1 MKYDMNF
8 KILKI
13 MSVPLKILGITLL
26 ICVTSLVKAQDEP
39 ASLGS
44 SINKKLEIYV
54 FPAQG
59 QDEEQT
65 IKDENDC
72 YKWAVE
78 QSGVDPLNL
87 PDVQVEQVETG
98 PDGSAIRGAARGA
111 AAGAAIGAIAGDA
124 GEGAAIGAVA
134 GGLRGRRASRAGRA
148 MQQQANESAAAQTK
162 ADMIDN
168 FKRAYSVCLEGK
180 GYTVK

>member
-1 MKYDMNF
+1 MSF
-8 KILKI
+8 KNLKI
-13 MSVPLKILGITLL
+13 MNVPLKILGITLL
-26 ICVTSLVKAQDEP
+26 ICFAFLAKAQDQP

-65 IKDENDC
+65 MKDENEC
-72 YKWAVE
+72 YQWAVQ

-98 PDGSAIRGAARGA
+98 PDGSAVRGAARGA

-124 GEGAAIGAVA
+124 GQGAAIGAVA
-134 GGLRGRRASRAGRA
+134 GGVRGRRASRAGRA
-148 MQQQANESAAAQTK
+148 MQQQANEATAAQSK

>member
-1 MKYDMNF
+1 MSF
-8 KILKI
+8 KNLKI
-13 MSVPLKILGITLL
+13 MNVPLKILGITLL
-26 ICVTSLVKAQDEP
+26 ICFAFLAKAQDQP

-65 IKDENDC
+65 MKDENEC
-72 YKWAVE
+72 YQWAVQ

-98 PDGSAIRGAARGA
+98 PDGSAVRGAARGA
-111 AAGAAIGAIAGDA
+111 AAGAAIGA
-124 GEGAAIGAVA
+124 VA
-134 GGLRGRRASRAGRA
+134 GGVRGRRASRAGRA
-148 MQQQANESAAAQTK
+148 MQQQANEATAAQSK

>member
-1 MKYDMNF
+1 VVN
-8 KILKI
+8 
-13 MSVPLKILGITLL
+13 
-26 ICVTSLVKAQDEP
+26 AQDEP

-44 SINKKLEIYV
+44 SINKMLEIYV
-54 FPAQG
+54 FPAQD

-72 YKWAVE
+72 YKWAVD
-78 QSGVDPLNL
+78 QSGTDPLNL

-98 PDGSAIRGAARGA
+98 PDGTAVRGAARGA

-124 GEGAAIGAVA
+124 GQGAAIGAVA
-134 GGLRGRRASRAGRA
+134 GAVRGRRARRVGNA
-148 MQQQANESAAAQTK
+148 MEQEANEQAAHQAQ
-162 ADMIDN
+162 ADMINN
-168 FKRAYSVCLEGK
+168 FKKAYSACLEGK

>member
-1 MKYDMNF
+1 MSF
-8 KILKI
+8 KNLKI
-13 MSVPLKILGITLL
+13 MNVPLKILGITLL
-26 ICVTSLVKAQDEP
+26 ICFAFLAKAQDQP

-65 IKDENDC
+65 MKDENEC
-72 YKWAVE
+72 YQWAVQ

-98 PDGSAIRGAARGA
+98 PDGSAVRGAARGA
-111 AAGAAIGAIAGDA
+111 AAGAAIGA
-124 GEGAAIGAVA
+124 VA
-134 GGLRGRRASRAGRA
+134 GGVRGRRASRAGRA
-148 MQQQANESAAAQTK
+148 MQQQAIEATAAQSK